1 MVFGTSVSS
10 RLLPRGLL
18 AALLALACVVTAPLA
33 NAAPQSLLVIDANS
47 GATLIGQS
55 ADEPRSPAS
64 LTKMMTLYLT
74 FEAIERGSVTMR
86 TPIRISPRAA
96 NAAPSKLELDVGDTI
111 ELEDAI
117 KALITKSA
125 NDIAIA
131 VAEHLAGSEEAFA
144 RAMTVKAREIGM
156 TGTTFK
162 NASGLPDSGQF
173 TTARDMVTLGLRLYD
188 NFPRYF
194 GLFSM
199 RSFAY
204 EGRTYKNHNTLM
216 LHMAGINGIKT
227 GYTHASGFNLVTSYE
242 SEGRHLVA
250 AIFGGESAASRN
262 AAMRVAL
269 TRSIGRASTAKTRR
283 PLAVAQAKSKPPA
296 PAKLL
301 VKPPAPV
308 AVTRRPA
315 VPAGPTEG
323 TSAERPSGVQV
334 ADASP
339 TVSQVLP
346 AEASAGSK
354 PSSPVVGPK
363 VQMAKVR
370 AVDVARPASP
380 GAATAASSTPAP
392 SGSREIAERVALDVS
407 GGEALARNGGG
418 GIRPVGEAV
427 VASRPPVPMPAP
439 VPVPVSAAAS
449 GSGNVA
455 PAPLATSGIARPPS
469 SLNQQHA
476 ALSGSTSAGSVAAP
490 SYRLMGPASS
500 GAGAV
505 APTPVVV
512 PATRAGGQY
521 DIQLGAFASAEEAD
535 RLLASV
541 QAKAGRTVS
550 GYRPVRKAVTVGGK
564 TLQRARF
571 AGFDQ
576 AGAAAACAEL
586 ARQQISCIV
595 MRSE

>member
-269 TRSIGRASTAKTRR
+269 TRSIGRASTVKTRR
-283 PLAVAQAKSKPPA
+283 PLAVAQAKSKPSA

-380 GAATAASSTPAP
+380 GADTAASSTPAP
-392 SGSREIAERVALDVS
+392 SGSREIAERVAPDVS

-418 GIRPVGEAV
+418 GNRPVGEAA
-427 VASRPPVPMPAP
+427 VALRPPVPVP
-439 VPVPVSAAAS
+439 VPVPVSAAVG
-449 GSGNVA
+449 GSGNAA
-455 PAPLATSGIARPPS
+455 PAPLLMPGIGRPPS

-476 ALSGSTSAGSVAAP
+476 ALSANAGAGSLAAP
-490 SYRLMGPASS
+490 SYRLMGPANS
-500 GAGAV
+500 GAV
-505 APTPVVV
+505 APSPVVV